1 VPEQHF
7 TRATIVR
14 ALQALG
20 EELTRQGVRGQ
31 VFIVGGAAIALAYSR
46 RRVTKDIDAVF
57 EPKALIYQAAA
68 KVAEE
73 MGLPDDW
80 LNDAVK
86 GFLPGADPSAVPL
99 PEIEGIEVT
108 TASARYLLALKL
120 MALRIGEDDEDIQM
134 LLRETGI
141 DRTDDALDLLEQ
153 IFSGREPPLK
163 TRLFLEEL
171 LGPASRG

>member
-1 VPEQHF
+1 VSDRHF
-7 TRATIVR
+7 TRATMVR
-14 ALQALG
+14 ALRALG
-20 EELTRQGVRGQ
+20 DELTRQEVRGQ

-68 KVAEE
+68 KVAKE
-73 MGLPDDW
+73 MGLPGDW

-86 GFLPGADPSAVPL
+86 GFLPGPDPSAIPL

-108 TASARYLLALKL
+108 TASARYPLALKL
-120 MALRIGEDDEDIQM
+120 MAMRIGEDDEDIQI
-134 LLRETGI
+134 LLGQAGI
-141 DRTDDALDLLEQ
+141 DRTDDALDLLER

-163 TRLFLEEL
+163 TRLFLEEM
-171 LGPASRG
+171 LGPASHR

>member
-1 VPEQHF
+1 MPEQHF

-68 KVAEE
+68 KVARRFC
-73 MGLPDDW
+73 PRD
-80 LNDAVK
+80 
-86 GFLPGADPSAVPL
+86 S
-99 PEIEGIEVT
+99 
-108 TASARYLLALKL
+108 S
-120 MALRIGEDDEDIQM
+120 
-134 LLRETGI
+134 
-141 DRTDDALDLLEQ
+141 RTERWA
-153 IFSGREPPLK
+153 
-163 TRLFLEEL
+163 
-171 LGPASRG
+171 

>member
-1 VPEQHF
+1 
-7 TRATIVR
+7 
-14 ALQALG
+14 
-20 EELTRQGVRGQ
+20 
-31 VFIVGGAAIALAYSR
+31 
-46 RRVTKDIDAVF
+46 
-57 EPKALIYQAAA
+57 
-68 KVAEE
+68 VAEE

-120 MALRIGEDDEDIQM
+120 MAMRIGEDDEDIEM
-134 LLRETGI
+134 LLREAGI
-141 DRTDDALDLLEQ
+141 DRTDDALDLLEH
-153 IFSGREPPLK
+153 IFSGREPPQK